1 MQKQEKKI
9 KSQDREKMNRKD
21 KMVEVDRNTAGLQ

>member
-21 KMVEVDRNTAGLQ
+21 KMVEVDRNIAGLQ